1 VKDLTILIF
10 AGDNSQSRSD
20 LAGRLSI
27 HLQSLAPIK
36 ILTPFEPK
44 EYFGEWVKIEVL
56 DYQGAMRFQ
65 VKELYKYFMTKYCLH
80 CETDGFPINF
90 DSWSDDFLKFDYIGA
105 AWPENWN
112 LINRGRVGNMGCS
125 IITKTFLEWVSKQNY
140 NGMPGDVFICQH
152 LRPFAESEGF
162 TFADI
167 ETASRFSIEHEIEFK
182 QEKPFAR
189 HMKGNDFK

>member
-90 DSWSDDFLKFDYIGA
+90 DSWSDDFLKFDLFRMGIQTKLQRNA
-105 AWPENWN
+105 
-112 LINRGRVGNMGCS
+112 RGC
-125 IITKTFLEWVSKQNY
+125 IYLPTFKT
-140 NGMPGDVFICQH
+140 IC
-152 LRPFAESEGF
+152 R
-162 TFADI
+162 
-167 ETASRFSIEHEIEFK
+167 K
-182 QEKPFAR
+182 
-189 HMKGNDFK
+189 